1 MQIHVFP
8 YYNSYKN
15 VKIMSVITYFF
26 KKKYLNFYSLFFFG
40 NIQILAPRSEYRF
53 WDTKNL
59 SLTNKFL

>member
-15 VKIMSVITYFF
+15 VKIMSVITYF
-26 KKKYLNFYSLFFFG
+26 KKKIFEFLFFIFFG

-59 SLTNKFL
+59 SPTNKFL